1 MMVLLLTIN
10 EKLQYLKNYRNFID
24 SEIKNITKEEIE
36 LNNKFIFLKDEIEE
50 SLKLEQLVKKISEYY
65 SEIYL
70 KSLENFIN
78 DGLNF
83 IFDDRDY
90 KVEIEVIDRK
100 VEKEINFL
108 LVENGM
114 KTKMTS
120 IGSGIKCVISFLIQI
135 FIIEKMN
142 GGKYLFLDESFTEV
156 ANDYIDNLFT
166 YIKKLVKE
174 LGFSILLVS
183 HLEEHKK
190 YFNKTYEVSGG
201 FIHEI

>member
-1 MMVLLLTIN
+1 MVLLLTIN